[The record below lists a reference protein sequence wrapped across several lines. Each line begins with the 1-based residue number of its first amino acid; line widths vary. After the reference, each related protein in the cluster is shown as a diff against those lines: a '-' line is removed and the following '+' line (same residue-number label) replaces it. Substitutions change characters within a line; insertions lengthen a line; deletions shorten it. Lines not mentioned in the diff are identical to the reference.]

1 MSNRM
6 YRASARPALVS
17 WLLIAAVTLP
27 LAQSA
32 DARIIHKER
41 SLYSTILVDER
52 GSTLCLQFSVRKDQ
66 RNQTCLDKNA
76 PRKMVFPYAKMM
88 MMSLLMV
95 PEPERVLIVGLG
107 GGTLPNVFKQLLPDT
122 EVVSIEIDP
131 AVVKLAKEYF
141 DYEETDKIKT
151 KIMDGRVFIKRAI
164 KKQDYYDWIILDAFN
179 GDYIPE
185 HLLTFEFLTEV
196 KNLLTPGGLVSAN
209 TFNSSKLYDYES
221 VTYQKVFNE
230 LQIVKSPTKGNRVI
244 FTCNCNN
251 LRAQFVWNQDIAEKV
266 KPYGVNLKQVY
277 KRLSGKVDW
286 KTDVPALTDQYSP
299 ANLLNQK

>member
-1 MSNRM
+1 MCRFLFI
-6 YRASARPALVS
+6 ALVS
-17 WLLIAAVTLP
+17 LSFSSLLEAKT
-27 LAQSA
+27 
-32 DARIIHKER
+32 IHKER
-41 SLYSTILVDER
+41 SIYRNVVITEKKNIRCMKFETRRKRTSNQACINLKDKDELVFEYAHSVMVGLTFNPNPKRILV
-52 GSTLCLQFSVRKDQ
+52 
-66 RNQTCLDKNA
+66 
-76 PRKMVFPYAKMM
+76 
-88 MMSLLMV
+88 
-95 PEPERVLIVGLG
+95 VGLG

-251 LRAQFVWNQDIAEKV
+251 LRAQFVWNQGIAEKV